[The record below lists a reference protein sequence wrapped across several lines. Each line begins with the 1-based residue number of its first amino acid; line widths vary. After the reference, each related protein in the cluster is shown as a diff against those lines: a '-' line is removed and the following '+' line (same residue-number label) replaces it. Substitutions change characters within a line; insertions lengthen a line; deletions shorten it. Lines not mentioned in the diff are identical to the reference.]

1 MAGVTAAVGVDV
13 PVGRDDEGVG
23 WPSELLPALMAETAA
38 MGRPLVFSVAD
49 GADSDRRARASAS
62 LRRLRRSGV
71 LIRAALRDR

>member
-1 MAGVTAAVGVDV
+1 MCRLTAPDDPDV

-23 WPSELLPALMAETAA
+23 WPSELLPVLMAET
-38 MGRPLVFSVAD
+38 
-49 GADSDRRARASAS
+49 GAIRAPVS

>member
-1 MAGVTAAVGVDV
+1 VAPPTIPDV

-38 MGRPLVFSVAD
+38 ISAP
-49 GADSDRRARASAS
+49 AS